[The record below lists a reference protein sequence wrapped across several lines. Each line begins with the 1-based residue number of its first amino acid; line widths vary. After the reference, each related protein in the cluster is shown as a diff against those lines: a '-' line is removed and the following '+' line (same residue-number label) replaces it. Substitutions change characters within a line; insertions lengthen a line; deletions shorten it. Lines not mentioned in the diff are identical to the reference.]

1 VHKESASRISHNIR
15 RDEVMT
21 KTKDL
26 RLKYREARQ
35 ARNDSQDNKTF
46 DLYQTEMEKI
56 IEQLTE
62 GASK

>member
-1 VHKESASRISHNIR
+1 
-15 RDEVMT
+15 MT